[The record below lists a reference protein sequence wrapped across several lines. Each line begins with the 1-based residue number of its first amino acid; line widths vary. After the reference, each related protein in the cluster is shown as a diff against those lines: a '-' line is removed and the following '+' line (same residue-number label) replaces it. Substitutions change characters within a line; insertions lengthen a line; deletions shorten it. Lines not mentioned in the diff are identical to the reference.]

1 MWTHLHSARI
11 HRYRSGDRV
20 SDNLFELNRFQY
32 VISYQCS
39 KSANTCV
46 SFGEIAYKTD
56 IHQAKC
62 VQSLVIIITLNIS
75 SHAIKRVRIIAAAVY
90 VYTLVV
96 ISYITRVCVCVRMR
110 VRGLVCTSNVARAH
124 VIANY
129 SGAVAASVVGRSSPV
144 VPGASA
150 SARCAS
156 SVRTREHSGQCMACS
171 VCFWTMCQWRNSR
184 KVRPGRSQRNVL
196 CVANGRSLALLNR
209 SWWCFHL
216 NQSWLKG

>member
-1 MWTHLHSARI
+1 MCERI
-11 HRYRSGDRV
+11 YTPHAYTHRYRSGDRV

-96 ISYITRVCVCVRMR
+96 ISYITRVCM
-110 VRGLVCTSNVARAH
+110 RAH
-124 VIANY
+124 
-129 SGAVAASVVGRSSPV
+129 
-144 VPGASA
+144 A
-150 SARCAS
+150 SARTCVHLECGACTRNCKLLRCGRGQRRRSVVAGRARCQCQCQVRIERAHTRAFWAVHGMFCMFLDDVSMAKFPKSAPGTIAAECAL
-156 SVRTREHSGQCMACS
+156 RG
-171 VCFWTMCQWRNSR
+171 
-184 KVRPGRSQRNVL
+184 
-196 CVANGRSLALLNR
+196 
-209 SWWCFHL
+209 
-216 NQSWLKG
+216 